1 MTVRHHLDLSRRL
14 EAAGIRLELVPV
26 DGAVERL
33 REVKDAWE
41 VATLREAGQRLSDA
55 AKCIIPKALAGMKE
69 RDVAAI
75 IEAELRRV
83 GFDKPAF
90 DTIVASG
97 PNSAVPHYRA
107 GDRVL
112 TAGDLVVLDFGGM
125 FRGYA
130 VDMTRTIT
138 VGPASATAAD
148 GCWTTSRRRRTPA
161 SRRRGRA
168 SRPTDIDRAARES
181 MDAAGLGECFGHGT
195 GHGLGL
201 EVHERPRIA
210 QSAAGLP
217 GEPLQPGMVFTIE
230 PGAYFP
236 DWGGARIED
245 DAALTASGAR
255 VADRRAAVLDVD
267 VRANAVTMTLDEIKQ
282 LIEFIKRSRPE
293 RVRAGAGRRQGSH
306 QERVNH
312 HQVWRAADA
321 GADAD
326 DGGARW
332 PRLRACAAPAARGG
346 RRRRSR
352 RRAGDREVADRRH
365 LLPLGRTRRQGV
377 CRRSATRS
385 ARARCSASSKR

>member
-1 MTVRHHLDLSRRL
+1 MHFTVKRFRELETRL
-14 EAAGIRLELVPV
+14 AKLAPTVSLESTEGV
-26 DGAVERL
+26 VEQL
-33 REVKDAWE
+33 RMLKDEWE
-41 VATLREAGQRLSDA
+41 LGVFSEAGRRLSDA

-125 FRGYA
+125 LRGYA
-130 VDMTRTIT
+130 VDMTRTIA
-138 VGPASATAAD
+138 VGVASGRQRRLLGDIAAAQDAGFAAVRQGNPA
-148 GCWTTSRRRRTPA
+148 
-161 SRRRGRA
+161 
-168 SRPTDIDRAARES
+168 TDIDRAARES
-181 MDAAGLGECFGHGT
+181 MNAAGLGEFFGHGT

-210 QSAAGLP
+210 QFRAELP

-245 DAALTASGAR
+245 DAALTASGAQW
-255 VADRRAAVLDVD
+255 LTDV
-267 VRANAVTMTLDEIKQ
+267 
-282 LIEFIKRSRPE
+282 
-293 RVRAGAGRRQGSH
+293 
-306 QERVNH
+306 
-312 HQVWRAADA
+312 
-321 GADAD
+321 
-326 DGGARW
+326 
-332 PRLRACAAPAARGG
+332 PRFW
-346 RRRRSR
+346 
-352 RRAGDREVADRRH
+352 
-365 LLPLGRTRRQGV
+365 T
-377 CRRSATRS
+377 
-385 ARARCSASSKR
+385 